1 MMNIL
6 GLMFR
11 DSTDMHSLPWSIV
24 RLAAAAMFTPDQLR
38 AWSVD
43 HLPPRAGRKTLFR
56 LRWDC
61 GAWLAT
67 VDLSLLAPPPPPP
80 RLGKMSVNPGPI
92 LRNFS
97 GCTISKVHV
106 WCNALTLSK
115 VTHTRTRTHTSNGPF
130 SRTTRASR
138 YQKGKPIWILLKQET
153 VSGSGISWAVCK
165 SAPRSRQFFTG
176 RMPFLRPTNSVKA
189 LKAA

>member
-1 MMNIL
+1 VTVLTCIHCHDRSFGWPRPPCL
-6 GLMFR
+6 HQISWGHGPLTTFR
-11 DSTDMHSLPWSIV
+11 RELCEKHC
-24 RLAAAAMFTPDQLR
+24 
-38 AWSVD
+38 
-43 HLPPRAGRKTLFR
+43 

-67 VDLSLLAPPPPPP
+67 VHLSLLAPPPPP

-153 VSGSGISWAVCK
+153 VSGIGISWAVCK